1 MRAPALLLTAAALA
15 SCTMAPPPNGARAAA
30 GQQRLQMLLA
40 GKSPGAPIS
49 CLPSYDQND
58 MQIIDGR
65 TVAFR
70 LGARTVY
77 LVHLSPGC
85 ELLGGA
91 GGYALVTKEFGGM
104 GLCRGDIA
112 RVFDTTSRITVGSCG
127 IDNIVPY
134 TGAGRY

>member
-1 MRAPALLLTAAALA
+1 MTPLGAPA
-15 SCTMAPPPNGARAAA
+15 ARS
-30 GQQRLQMLLA
+30 QQRLQSLLA
-40 GKSPGAPIS
+40 GKTAGRPIS
-49 CLPSYDQND
+49 CLPSYNQND

-77 LVHLSPGC
+77 LMHLSPGC
-85 ELLGGA
+85 ELLNGG

-127 IDNIVPY
+127 VDSIVPY
-134 TGAGRY
+134 TTAGRY